1 MAKKAK
7 PSRTQVEDLEVSANE
22 LTTEKARKVKG
33 GKGTN
38 DPQSE
43 NNLPLTKQT
52 RTGQTGTPKRSF
64 GE

>member
-7 PSRTQVEDLEVSANE
+7 PSRTQVEDLEVSATE

-33 GKGTN
+33 GKGTG

-43 NNLPLTKQT
+43 NNLLPTTQT
-52 RTGQTGTPKRSF
+52 RTGPTGTPKKSF
-64 GE
+64 AQ